1 MIKGNA
7 LLRQYGLHNGARRFR
22 VSDDGTKL
30 YEVISEKDKEFER
43 LIFSI
48 FLLDKYYPS
57 ERELSFGTRQ
67 YSVFQ
72 EVKQDIEQLT
82 TFLTNRKTS
91 IRFVPVHRQIFQ
103 QQRIVS
109 NKPVK
114 TKRGAPCLFSG
125 GLDSASGALL
135 LTRNQLSPTL
145 SHTATGNIVFGQAR
159 KLRNHSRLRSLPMII
174 TDMRLRRAAADSS
187 QVKTRGLLFI
197 SNALTIASSLEKKQ
211 VYVPEN
217 GPLMINPR
225 VSSLSEPTKNA
236 HPYLIET
243 LEKIFNHVTDSK
255 VEIVPMFKDETKAEI
270 IAKVFADGIID
281 HTWSCF
287 RIQGQSKMC
296 GLCFACLVRRLSA
309 LAVGYREPV
318 ASYQYDPFLVEREE
332 LGYFL
337 KFDLDILHDA
347 FIYLQKLL
355 SDGNLVRNAMFMIPQ
370 GFFADPFELLRN
382 FSLDMFL
389 GLHNYR
395 KTTRTQRLGPLG
407 RFATKLLQ
415 NIRQPDLKARE
426 DELKSLT
433 KRHSEIGFD
442 AP

>member
-7 LLRQYGLHNGARRFR
+7 LLRQYALHNGARRFR
-22 VSDDGTKL
+22 VSNDGIKP

-48 FLLDKYYPS
+48 FLMDKYYPS
-57 ERELSFGTRQ
+57 ERELSFGTWR
-67 YSVFQ
+67 YNVFE
-72 EVKQDIEQLT
+72 EVKEDIEQLT
-82 TFLTNRKTS
+82 TFLTNRKIS
-91 IRFVPVHRQIFQ
+91 VRFVPVHRQILQ

-109 NKPVK
+109 SEPLR

-125 GLDSASGALL
+125 GLDSASGALV
-135 LTRNQLSPTL
+135 LTMNQLIPTL

-174 TDMRLRRAAADSS
+174 TDMRLHRATAESS
-187 QVKTRGLLFI
+187 QVKTRGLLFL
-197 SNALTIASSLEKKQ
+197 SNALVIASSLEKEQ
-211 VYVPEN
+211 VYMPEN

-243 LEKIFNHVTDSK
+243 LEKIYNHVTDSK
-255 VEIVPMFKDETKAEI
+255 VKIVPMFKDKTKAEI
-270 IAKVFADGIID
+270 IAKVFADGIVD

-296 GLCFACLVRRLSA
+296 GLCFACFVRRVSA
-309 LAVGYREPV
+309 LAVGYREL
-318 ASYQYDPFLVEREE
+318 ATSYQYDPFLVERKE
-332 LGYFL
+332 LGYFM

-347 FIYLQKLL
+347 LIYLQRLL
-355 SDGNLVRNAMFMIPQ
+355 SDDNLIRNAMFMIPK
-370 GFFADPFELLRN
+370 GFFADTTELLRN

-395 KTTRTQRLGPLG
+395 KTMGTQRLGPLG

-415 NIRQPDLKARE
+415 KVSQSDLKARE
-426 DELKSLT
+426 DRLRSLA
-433 KRHSEIGFD
+433 KRPLEIRFD
-442 AP
+442 TP